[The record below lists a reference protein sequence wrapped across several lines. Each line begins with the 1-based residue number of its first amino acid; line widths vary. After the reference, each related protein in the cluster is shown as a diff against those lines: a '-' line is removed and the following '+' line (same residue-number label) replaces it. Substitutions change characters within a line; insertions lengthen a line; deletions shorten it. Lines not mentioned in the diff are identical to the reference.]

1 MGEESALGQRFRH
14 HHGEPSFA
22 KFVDLVIKGGIN
34 DNFNIHWEPYISS
47 CNYCSFKYTVI
58 SKMETLEEDR
68 KVILKMV
75 SAENMVSEC
84 TKIHNKG
91 VGKNIEEV
99 TKELFS
105 ELTREEGK
113 ALGDIY
119 KYDLE
124 MFGYD
129 ADMYLDMTNQEYKRL
144 G

>member
-1 MGEESALGQRFRH
+1 MRGGEYKGWERKSFGSFVKIVLGQARRKQDV
-14 HHGEPSFA
+14 EY
-22 KFVDLVIKGGIN
+22 LGI
-34 DNFNIHWEPYISS
+34 DAHWRPFNAH
-47 CNYCSFKYTVI
+47 CFFCKVKYTVI

-68 KVILKMV
+68 EMILRMV
-75 SAENMVSEC
+75 GAEDVVSMKK
-84 TKIHNKG
+84 TFHNKV

-105 ELTREEGK
+105 ELTREEGE
-113 ALGDIY
+113 ALADI

-129 ADMYLDMTNQEYKRL
+129 ADIYLDMTKQEYKSL

>member
-1 MGEESALGQRFRH
+1 MILRMVGA
-14 HHGEPSFA
+14 
-22 KFVDLVIKGGIN
+22 
-34 DNFNIHWEPYISS
+34 
-47 CNYCSFKYTVI
+47 
-58 SKMETLEEDR
+58 EDVVPR
-68 KVILKMV
+68 KK
-75 SAENMVSEC
+75 
-84 TKIHNKG
+84 KIHNKV

-105 ELTREEGK
+105 ELTRDEGE